1 MNKVCV
7 AKFGGTSVANYPA
20 MCNCAK
26 IVTNNP
32 HTKLVVLSASAGVT
46 NLLVEL
52 SSGNLDAQGI
62 EDRMLKL
69 SQIEFS
75 ILNDLG
81 SPKEITS
88 EIEKL
93 LHEIKDLANHA
104 IIEHDDALTDRI
116 VSYGEI
122 MSTKLFTEVL
132 KSLGFKA
139 KWFDVRTVMRTDNR
153 FGKAAPIIEVLSNSA
168 KEKLVP
174 LFDGETIILTQGFI
188 GSNAIGQTTTLGR
201 GGSDYS
207 AALLGEAIP
216 QCSAIEIWTD
226 VPGIYTTDPRMVKE
240 AAVIP
245 EITFSEAAEMATFGA
260 KVLHPATIFPAVR
273 RNIPVFVGSSKNP
286 ELGGTWVRSET
297 ESKPT
302 FRAVALRRNQK
313 LLTLQ
318 SPNMIG
324 ACGFLANIF
333 SIFAKYG
340 ISVDLITT
348 SEVSVALTID
358 NTGSQSNG
366 QSVISEQL
374 INELKSF
381 CKVRVDD
388 NLSLVA
394 LIGNGMSQV
403 SGTGAAVF
411 ASICDVNI
419 RMICY
424 GASSHNLCFLVN
436 SDQAEHAVTELHHK
450 LLEGNPQVIK

>member
-174 LFDGETIILTQGFI
+174 LFDGETIIVTQGFI

-240 AAVIP
+240 AA
-245 EITFSEAAEMATFGA
+245 EIG
-260 KVLHPATIFPAVR
+260 
-273 RNIPVFVGSSKNP
+273 
-286 ELGGTWVRSET
+286 
-297 ESKPT
+297 
-302 FRAVALRRNQK
+302 RAHV
-313 LLTLQ
+313 
-318 SPNMIG
+318 
-324 ACGFLANIF
+324 
-333 SIFAKYG
+333 
-340 ISVDLITT
+340 
-348 SEVSVALTID
+348 
-358 NTGSQSNG
+358 
-366 QSVISEQL
+366 
-374 INELKSF
+374 
-381 CKVRVDD
+381 
-388 NLSLVA
+388 
-394 LIGNGMSQV
+394 
-403 SGTGAAVF
+403 
-411 ASICDVNI
+411 
-419 RMICY
+419 
-424 GASSHNLCFLVN
+424 
-436 SDQAEHAVTELHHK
+436 
-450 LLEGNPQVIK
+450 

>member
-1 MNKVCV
+1 MTQVCV
-7 AKFGGTSVANYPA
+7 AKFGGTSVANYQA

-26 IVTNNP
+26 VVTSNP
-32 HTKLVVLSASAGVT
+32 NTKLVVLSASAGVT

-52 SSGNLDAQGI
+52 ASGNLDKATI
-62 EDRMLKL
+62 EERMGKL
-69 SQIEFS
+69 CDIQFS

-81 SPKEITS
+81 RPAEITA

-93 LHEIKDLANHA
+93 LHEIRDLANHA
-104 IIEHDDALTDRI
+104 LIEHDDALTDRI

-132 KSLGFKA
+132 KKLGHKSQ
-139 KWFDVRTVMRTDNR
+139 WFDVRSVMRTDSR
-153 FGKAAPIIEVLSNSA
+153 FGKATPILEVLSSSA
-168 KEKLVP
+168 KEKLAP
-174 LFDGETIILTQGFI
+174 LVQESIVVTQGFI
-188 GSNAIGQTTTLGR
+188 GSNAMGQTTTLGR

-207 AALLGEAIP
+207 AALLGEALP
-216 QCSAIEIWTD
+216 NCAAIQIWTD
-226 VPGIYTTDPRMVKE
+226 VPGIYTTDPRLVPE
-240 AAVIP
+240 AHAIP
-245 EITFSEAAEMATFGA
+245 EISFSEAAEMATFGA

-273 RNIPVFVGSSKNP
+273 RDIPVFVGSSKQP
-286 ELGGTWVRSET
+286 ELGGTWVRSKT
-297 ESKPT
+297 NSRPT
-302 FRAVALRRNQK
+302 FRAVALRRNQI

-348 SEVSVALTID
+348 SEVSVSLTID
-358 NTGSQSNG
+358 YTGSQSNG
-366 QSVISEQL
+366 QSVLNEKL
-374 INELKSF
+374 LEELKAF
-381 CKVRVDD
+381 CKVRIDEG
-388 NLSLVA
+388 LALIA

-411 ASICDVNI
+411 SSICDVNI

-436 SDQAEHAVTELHHK
+436 EDQAEQTIKQLHHK
-450 LLEGNPQVIK
+450 LLEACPEIIK

>member
-1 MNKVCV
+1 MNHVCV

-52 SSGNLDAQGI
+52 ASGNLDEASI
-62 EDRMLKL
+62 EERMGKL
-69 SQIEFS
+69 SAIESS

-81 SPKEITS
+81 RPAEITS

-93 LHEIKDLANHA
+93 LHEIRDLAKHA

-132 KSLGFKA
+132 NKLGYKA
-139 KWFDVRTVMRTDNR
+139 KWFDVRSVMRTDSR
-153 FGKAAPIIEVLSNSA
+153 FGKAAPIIEVLSNTA
-168 KEKLVP
+168 KELLAP
-174 LFDGETIILTQGFI
+174 LLDDYIVVTQGFI

-207 AALLGEAIP
+207 AALLGEALP
-216 QCSAIEIWTD
+216 NCSAIEIWTD
-226 VPGIYTTDPRMVKE
+226 VPGIYTTDPRLVKE
-240 AAVIP
+240 AHAIP

-273 RNIPVFVGSSKNP
+273 KNIPVFVGSSKNP
-286 ELGGTWVRSET
+286 ELGGTWVRSQT
-297 ESKPT
+297 NSKPT
-302 FRAVALRRNQK
+302 FRAVALRRNQV

-358 NTGSQSNG
+358 STGSQSNG
-366 QSVISEQL
+366 QSVLSDKL
-374 INELKSF
+374 IDELKTF
-381 CKVRVDD
+381 CKVRIDEG
-388 NLSLVA
+388 LSLIA

-411 ASICDVNI
+411 SSILDVNI

-424 GASSHNLCFLVN
+424 GASTHNLCFLVN
-436 SDQAEHAVTELHHK
+436 KDQDENTIKQLHHK
-450 LLEGNPQVIK
+450 LLEGNPEIIK

>member
-7 AKFGGTSVANYPA
+7 AKFGGTSVANYQA

-26 IVTNNP
+26 IVTSNP
-32 HTKLVVLSASAGVT
+32 NTRLVVLSASAGVT
-46 NLLVEL
+46 NLLVAL
-52 SSGNLDAQGI
+52 ASGSLDQAGI
-62 EDRMLKL
+62 EQHMEKL
-69 SQIEFS
+69 SAIENS

-81 SPKEITS
+81 RPEAITA

-93 LHEIKDLANHA
+93 LHEIRDLANHA

-116 VSYGEI
+116 VSFGEI

-132 KSLGFKA
+132 NKLGFKS
-139 KWFDVRTVMRTDNR
+139 KWVDVRTVMRTDSH
-153 FGKAAPIIEVLSNSA
+153 FGKAAPIIEVISNSA
-168 KEKLVP
+168 KEFIAP
-174 LFDGETIILTQGFI
+174 LLDDYIVVTQGFI

-207 AALLGEAIP
+207 AALLGEALP
-216 QCSAIEIWTD
+216 GCSAIEIWTD
-226 VPGIYTTDPRMVKE
+226 VPGIYTTDPRLVPE
-240 AAVIP
+240 AHAIP

-273 RNIPVFVGSSKNP
+273 KNIPVFVGSSKEP
-286 ELGGTWVRSET
+286 EKGGTWVRKET
-297 ESKPT
+297 ASKPT
-302 FRAVALRRNQK
+302 FRAVALRKNQI

-358 NTGSQSNG
+358 YTGSQSNG
-366 QSVISEQL
+366 QSVLSEKL
-374 INELKSF
+374 LNELRSF
-381 CKVRVDD
+381 CKVRIDEG
-388 NLSLVA
+388 LSLIA

-411 ASICDVNI
+411 SSICDVNI

-424 GASSHNLCFLVN
+424 GASTHNLCFLVN
-436 SDQAEHAVTELHHK
+436 EDQAPKTIAELHHK
-450 LLEGNPQVIK
+450 LLENNPTIIK

>member
-1 MNKVCV
+1 MNQVCV

-26 IVTNNP
+26 IVTSNP

-52 SSGNLDAQGI
+52 SSGSLDEGSI
-62 EDRMLKL
+62 EERMSKL
-69 SQIEFS
+69 SAIEFS
-75 ILNDLG
+75 ILDDLG
-81 SPKEITS
+81 RPAEITA

-93 LHEIKDLANHA
+93 LHEISDLAKHA

-116 VSYGEI
+116 VSYGEM

-132 KSLGFKA
+132 KAKGFKA
-139 KWFDVRTVMRTDNR
+139 KWFDVRSVMRTDNR
-153 FGKAAPIIEVLSNSA
+153 FGKASPIIEVLSNNA

-174 LFDGETIILTQGFI
+174 LLEDYIVVTQGFI

-216 QCSAIEIWTD
+216 NCSAIEIWTD
-226 VPGIYTTDPRMVKE
+226 VPGIYTTDPRLVKE
-240 AAVIP
+240 AHIIP

-273 RNIPVFVGSSKNP
+273 RNIPVFVGSSKAP
-286 ELGGTWVRSET
+286 EQGGTWVRSQT
-297 ESKPT
+297 SSKPT
-302 FRAVALRRNQK
+302 FRAVALRRNQV

-358 NTGSQSNG
+358 HTGSQSNG
-366 QSVISEQL
+366 QSVLNEQL
-374 INELKSF
+374 LNELKSF
-381 CKVRVDD
+381 CKVRIDD
-388 NLSLVA
+388 DLSLIA

-411 ASICDVNI
+411 SSILDVNI

-436 SDQAEHAVTELHHK
+436 KEQAEHTIAQLHHS
-450 LLEGNPQVIK
+450 LLEGSPAVIK

>member
-1 MNKVCV
+1 MNHVCV

-52 SSGNLDAQGI
+52 ASGNLDEASI
-62 EDRMLKL
+62 EERMGKL
-69 SQIEFS
+69 SAIESS

-81 SPKEITS
+81 RPAEITS

-93 LHEIKDLANHA
+93 LHEIRDLAKHA

-132 KSLGFKA
+132 NKLGYKA
-139 KWFDVRTVMRTDNR
+139 KWFDVRTVMRTDSR
-153 FGKAAPIIEVLSNSA
+153 FGKAAPIIEVLSNTA
-168 KEKLVP
+168 KESLAP
-174 LFDGETIILTQGFI
+174 LLDDYIVVTQGFI

-207 AALLGEAIP
+207 AALLGEALP
-216 QCSAIEIWTD
+216 NCSAIEIWTD
-226 VPGIYTTDPRMVKE
+226 VPGIYTTDPRLVKE
-240 AAVIP
+240 AHAIP

-273 RNIPVFVGSSKNP
+273 KNIPVFVGSSKNP
-286 ELGGTWVRSET
+286 ELGGTWVRSQT
-297 ESKPT
+297 NSKPT
-302 FRAVALRRNQK
+302 FRAVALRRNQV

-358 NTGSQSNG
+358 STGSQSNG
-366 QSVISEQL
+366 QSVLSDKL
-374 INELKSF
+374 IEELKSF
-381 CKVRVDD
+381 CKVRIDEG
-388 NLSLVA
+388 LSLIA

-411 ASICDVNI
+411 SSILDVNI

-436 SDQAEHAVTELHHK
+436 KDQDENTIKQLHHK
-450 LLEGNPQVIK
+450 LLEGNPEIIK

>member
-1 MNKVCV
+1 MSQVCV

-32 HTKLVVLSASAGVT
+32 NTKLVVLSASAGVT

-52 SSGNLDAQGI
+52 ASGNLDSASI
-62 EDRMLKL
+62 EDRMNKL
-69 SQIEFS
+69 TAIEFS
-75 ILNDLG
+75 ILDDLG
-81 SPKEITS
+81 RPAEITS

-93 LHEIKDLANHA
+93 LQEIRDLANHA
-104 IIEHDDALTDRI
+104 KIEHDDALTDRI

-122 MSTKLFTEVL
+122 MSTKLFTVVL
-132 KSLGFKA
+132 NSLGYKS
-139 KWFDVRTVMRTDNR
+139 KWFDVRQVMRTDSR
-153 FGKAAPIIEVLSNSA
+153 FGKASPIIEVLSNTA
-168 KEKLVP
+168 KELLAP
-174 LFDGETIILTQGFI
+174 LTEEYIVVTQGFI

-207 AALLGEAIP
+207 AALLGEALP
-216 QCSAIEIWTD
+216 NCSAIEIWTD
-226 VPGIYTTDPRMVKE
+226 VPGIYTTDPRLVKE
-240 AAVIP
+240 AHVIP

-273 RNIPVFVGSSKNP
+273 KNIPVFVGSSKSP
-286 ELGGTWVRSET
+286 EQGGTWVRSQT
-297 ESKPT
+297 NSKPT
-302 FRAVALRRNQK
+302 FRAVALRKNQI

-358 NTGSQSNG
+358 YTGSQSNG
-366 QSVISEQL
+366 QSVLSEQL
-374 INELKSF
+374 LDELKSF
-381 CKVRVDD
+381 CRVRIDEH
-388 NLSLVA
+388 LSLIA

-411 ASICDVNI
+411 SSILDVNI

-436 SDQAEHAVTELHHK
+436 EDQAEKAITELHHK
-450 LLEGNPQVIK
+450 LLEGNPEIIK

>member
-1 MNKVCV
+1 MNQVCV

-20 MCNCAK
+20 MSNCAN
-26 IVTNNP
+26 IVTSNP
-32 HTKLVVLSASAGVT
+32 NTKLVVLSASAGVT

-52 SSGNLDAQGI
+52 SSGSLDPASI
-62 EDRMLKL
+62 EERMNKL
-69 SQIEFS
+69 TSIEFS

-81 SPKEITS
+81 KPAEITA

-93 LHEIKDLANHA
+93 LHEISDLAKHA
-104 IIEHDDALTDRI
+104 IVEHDDALTDRI

-132 KSLGFKA
+132 KSKGFKA
-139 KWFDVRTVMRTDNR
+139 VWFDVRSVMRTDNR
-153 FGKAAPIIEVLSNSA
+153 FGKASPIIEVLSNNA
-168 KEKLVP
+168 KEKLLP
-174 LFDGETIILTQGFI
+174 LLEDNIVVTQGFI

-216 QCSAIEIWTD
+216 SCSAIEIWTD
-226 VPGIYTTDPRMVKE
+226 VPGIYTTDPRLVKE
-240 AAVIP
+240 AHVIP

-273 RNIPVFVGSSKNP
+273 RNIPVFVGSSKAP
-286 ELGGTWVRSET
+286 KEGGTWVRSQT
-297 ESKPT
+297 NSKPT
-302 FRAVALRRNQK
+302 FRAVALRRNQV

-358 NTGSQSNG
+358 HTGSQSNG
-366 QSVISEQL
+366 QSVLSEKL
-374 INELKSF
+374 LNELKSF
-381 CKVRVDD
+381 CKVRIDED
-388 NLSLVA
+388 LSLIA

-403 SGTGAAVF
+403 SGTGASVF
-411 ASICDVNI
+411 SSILDVNI

-436 SDQAEHAVTELHHK
+436 KDQAEHCIAQLHHK
-450 LLEGNPQVIK
+450 LLENNPEIIK